1 MNRCFVVFGATGG
14 IGRVLVDEA
23 HRRGLG
29 PMVLVGR
36 RADPLYELATR
47 YGATAVVADA
57 RKPEAVQRVFE
68 TARQHH
74 ERVAG
79 VAHLVGS
86 LLLKSLV
93 ATRDEEMEEVL
104 AQNFWSAFYV
114 LRESVRAMM
123 KDGGSI
129 VLTASAVALQG
140 LPNHEAIAAAKSAV
154 VGLARAAAAS
164 YARRSIRINVV
175 APGLTETP
183 MTAALFASQQAVERS
198 LRYHALGRLGKPED
212 IARAIAFLLSPD
224 ASWITGQVL
233 AVDGGLSSLK
243 VLD

>member
-1 MNRCFVVFGATGG
+1 M
-14 IGRVLVDEA
+14 LVDEL
-23 HRRGLG
+23 HRRGFG
-29 PMVLVGR
+29 PLVLVGR
-36 RADPLYELATR
+36 RSEPLHQLATR
-47 YGATAVVADA
+47 YEATAVVADA
-57 RKPEAVQRVFE
+57 CKPEAVQRVFE
-68 TARQHH
+68 TVRQHH
-74 ERVAG
+74 GSVAG

-86 LLLKSLV
+86 LLLKSLA

-164 YARRSIRINVV
+164 YARRGIRINVV
-175 APGLTETP
+175 APSLTETP
-183 MTAALFASQQAVERS
+183 MTAPLFTSQQTIERS
-198 LRYHALGRLGKPED
+198 LRYHALGRLGRPED
-212 IARAIAFLLSPD
+212 VAHAIAFLLSPE